1 MDMNGI
7 SIVKI
12 GSQIS
17 EENLQYKF
25 TRLGLNSGKKI
36 CLLGSENWVSNQW
49 RNSAGWV
56 WRKLGLKSRK
66 KICNLDSEKLGV
78 NQRRKICMLLC
89 CYRRESWRRR
99 GKKNRYPF
107 CSCSSTR
114 KESKAESDAILW
126 AWSSSSSGDSFV
138 AAATGAPTIA
148 PISNLLGAAAA
159 EIVKEAKEFSI
170 SIAVVLSP
178 TPLLIARKCQFGFFP
193 ENKPNGVGNRNRRI
207 RRRRRLPENKF
218 VWDADSLV
226 GACKTKEQQLGF
238 CRGARKSGPDS
249 VHAFVA
255 TLNDERLPKSVAT
268 WAAQRKEGRKEGRM
282 GTHMTHEDFSSS
294 K

>member
-49 RNSAGWV
+49 RKSAGWV
-56 WRKLGLKSRK
+56 WRKLGLKSTK

-89 CYRRESWRRR
+89 CYRRESWRWR
-99 GKKNRYPF
+99 GEKIWYPF

-114 KESKAESDAILW
+114 KESKAESDVILW

-138 AAATGAPTIA
+138 AAATGAPSIA
-148 PISNLLGAAAA
+148 PISNLVGAAAAAA
-159 EIVKEAKEFSI
+159 EIVKEAKEFSV

-178 TPLLIARKCQFGFFP
+178 TPLLIARKCQLGSF
-193 ENKPNGVGNRNRRI
+193 
-207 RRRRRLPENKF
+207 L
-218 VWDADSLV
+218 
-226 GACKTKEQQLGF
+226 KTNQMEF
-238 CRGARKSGPDS
+238 
-249 VHAFVA
+249 A
-255 TLNDERLPKSVAT
+255 TEA
-268 WAAQRKEGRKEGRM
+268 EE
-282 GTHMTHEDFSSS
+282 
-294 K
+294 

>member
-89 CYRRESWRRR
+89 CYRRESWRRK
-99 GKKNRYPF
+99 GKKNWYPF

-148 PISNLLGAAAA
+148 PISNLVGAAAAA

-178 TPLLIARKCQFGFFP
+178 TPLLIARKCQLGSF
-193 ENKPNGVGNRNRRI
+193 
-207 RRRRRLPENKF
+207 L
-218 VWDADSLV
+218 
-226 GACKTKEQQLGF
+226 KTNQMEF
-238 CRGARKSGPDS
+238 
-249 VHAFVA
+249 A
-255 TLNDERLPKSVAT
+255 TET
-268 WAAQRKEGRKEGRM
+268 EE
-282 GTHMTHEDFSSS
+282 
-294 K
+294 